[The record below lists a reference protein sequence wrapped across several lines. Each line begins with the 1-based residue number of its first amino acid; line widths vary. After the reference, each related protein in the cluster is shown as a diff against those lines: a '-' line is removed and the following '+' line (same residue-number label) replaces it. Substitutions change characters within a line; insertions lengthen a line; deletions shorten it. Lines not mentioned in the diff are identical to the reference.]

1 VKQCGLGTFGK
12 VFTCIDTRTR
22 ERVAVKVIRGI
33 RRYAKSAKIEA
44 SIIQKVNN
52 RDKDNTS
59 LNVRLLSIFTEKSYF
74 ESDHVCLVFE
84 QLDISIYDFMKQ
96 NQFRGFLYESIRDI
110 ARQMLHA
117 VAFLH
122 DMKLTHTD
130 LKPENVLLVDASY
143 VYIPLSLS
151 LGVGTSL
158 SLCLTPLP
166 HSLAHFYYIT
176 YRYDTR
182 DDFTKPQ
189 QPYKALRSAKIK
201 LIDFGG
207 ATFQDQHKSSII
219 QTRQY
224 RAPEVILGYPK
235 WNESADVWSVAC
247 IVMETFLG
255 DPMFA
260 THDSDEH
267 LALMIR
273 VLGPIPRK
281 MRSRSCCSE
290 YFRDKSHDYEL
301 RFSSSRSKASYSSR
315 KYVDNALSL
324 KKMVSTHANVWCEK
338 NDKTWLDQKIQDQFV
353 IFLKNMLA
361 FDPSIRFT
369 ARESISCEF
378 LN

>member
-1 VKQCGLGTFGK
+1 MKQCGLGTFGK
-12 VFTCIDTRTR
+12 VFTCIDTKTR

-151 LGVGTSL
+151 LLVLERL
-158 SLCLTPLP
+158 SLFVSLLFLT
-166 HSLAHFYYIT
+166 HSPTFIT
-176 YRYDTR
+176 LRTDTTQEMISQNLNNL
-182 DDFTKPQ
+182 TK
-189 QPYKALRSAKIK
+189 R
-201 LIDFGG
+201 
-207 ATFQDQHKSSII
+207 
-219 QTRQY
+219 
-224 RAPEVILGYPK
+224 
-235 WNESADVWSVAC
+235 
-247 IVMETFLG
+247 
-255 DPMFA
+255 
-260 THDSDEH
+260 
-267 LALMIR
+267 
-273 VLGPIPRK
+273 
-281 MRSRSCCSE
+281 
-290 YFRDKSHDYEL
+290 
-301 RFSSSRSKASYSSR
+301 
-315 KYVDNALSL
+315 
-324 KKMVSTHANVWCEK
+324 
-338 NDKTWLDQKIQDQFV
+338 
-353 IFLKNMLA
+353 
-361 FDPSIRFT
+361 
-369 ARESISCEF
+369 
-378 LN
+378 